1 MIKDVLN
8 IVRLISCE
16 IISINKKSNDWE
28 NSIYID
34 FRINKSYYKLYYNQT
49 TDSITTFLFNG
60 ATNYNKGSEER
71 HFSLRGISSFDNILQ
86 CYRMIRGNLITA
98 DDSFELNRPQ
108 TVDELNSL
116 IRISKINVINE

>member
-8 IVRLISCE
+8 IIRVISCE
-16 IISINKKSNDWE
+16 IISINKKSDDWE

-60 ATNYNKGSEER
+60 LTNYNNGDESR
-71 HFSLRGISSFDNILQ
+71 HFSLRGISNFDDILR
-86 CYRMIRGNLITA
+86 CYKMIRWNLITS
-98 DDSFELNRPQ
+98 DDTIELKQPQ
-108 TVDELNSL
+108 TVEELNSL
-116 IRISKINVINE
+116 IRLSKINVINE